1 MNSLSTAYS
10 GDDNLPGTPTSTKI
24 ITIADLNNLKKDK
37 TILIAG
43 FPGPGLVGSIS
54 TSYIIDKLEMYQ
66 IAFVESHYISPGVIF
81 IDGKLRHPFR
91 LYANKQGNVCVLVCE
106 APIMMDGTHFV
117 LDAVMDWAIKN
128 SIEEVMVL
136 DGIPVQGI
144 PASDR
149 KAVILAS
156 ENMEQNNTNEQEVIS
171 SKEQEIQ
178 SSKEDQDEHISDH
191 NINPQSNFNRSAIED
206 SSKKYTTFIG
216 GIAGGLLS
224 ACLSY
229 QIPCAAILIP
239 SSSGIPDP
247 EGASLLIESF
257 NNFINDDKLKIETT
271 QLKEQGQKLKKQL
284 EQIIKAEQ
292 EQRAVGGGGG
302 GGSQEDGNVS
312 SHRFMY
318 G

>member
-1 MNSLSTAYS
+1 MSSLPTTFPGDNTAS
-10 GDDNLPGTPTSTKI
+10 GNPTSTKI

-54 TSYIIDKLEMYQ
+54 TSYIIDKLQMYQ

-91 LYANKQGNVCVLVCE
+91 LYANEQGNVCVLVCE

-144 PASDR
+144 PDSDR
-149 KAVILAS
+149 KSVILAS
-156 ENMEQNNTNEQEVIS
+156 ENMEQTSIRQTDVP
-171 SKEQEIQ
+171 IQ
-178 SSKEDQDEHISDH
+178 QDENQDKHFSDGKLS
-191 NINPQSNFNRSAIED
+191 PQSNFNRSAIED

-224 ACLSY
+224 ACLSN
-229 QIPCAAILIP
+229 QIPCAAILVP

-247 EGASLLIESF
+247 EGASLLIETFNSF
-257 NNFINDDKLKIETT
+257 ISDDTLKIETT
-271 QLKEQGQKLKKQL
+271 QLKEQGQKLKRQL

-292 EQRAVGGGGG
+292 EQRTA
-302 GGSQEDGNVS
+302 GSSGQEEGNVS
-312 SHRFMY
+312 SQRFMY

>member
-1 MNSLSTAYS
+1 MSSLPTTYS
-10 GDDNLPGTPTSTKI
+10 GDNTTFGNPTATKI

-91 LYANKQGNVCVLVCE
+91 LYANEQGNVCVLVCE

-144 PASDR
+144 PDSDR
-149 KAVILAS
+149 KSVILAS
-156 ENMEQNNTNEQEVIS
+156 ENMEQTGIRETDVS
-171 SKEQEIQ
+171 IQ
-178 SSKEDQDEHISDH
+178 QDGDEDKHFQGRKMNH
-191 NINPQSNFNRSAIED
+191 QSNFNRSAIED

-224 ACLSY
+224 ACLSN

-247 EGASLLIESF
+247 EGASLLIETF
-257 NNFINDDKLKIETT
+257 NHFISDDNLKIETT
-271 QLKEQGQKLKKQL
+271 QLKEQGQKLKRQL

-292 EQRAVGGGGG
+292 EQRTA
-302 GGSQEDGNVS
+302 GGSGQEEGNIS

>member
-1 MNSLSTAYS
+1 MNSLSTTFS
-10 GDDNLPGTPTSTKI
+10 GEDITSGTPTSTKI

-54 TSYIIDKLEMYQ
+54 TSYIIDKLKMSQ

-144 PASDR
+144 PESDR
-149 KAVILAS
+149 KSVILAS
-156 ENMEQNNTNEQEVIS
+156 ENMEQNNTKEQEVIV
-171 SKEQEIQ
+171 SKD
-178 SSKEDQDEHISDH
+178 DQDKDLPD
-191 NINPQSNFNRSAIED
+191 NKLNPQSNFNRSAIED

-247 EGASLLIESF
+247 EGASLLIETF

-292 EQRAVGGGGG
+292 EQRAA
-302 GGSQEDGNVS
+302 GGSSQEEGNIS

>member
-1 MNSLSTAYS
+1 MNSMSSSLSGSRETATT
-10 GDDNLPGTPTSTKI
+10 TPITTKI
-24 ITIADLNNLKKDK
+24 ITIADLNNLKKDR

-91 LYANKQGNVCVLVCE
+91 LYANKEGNVCVLVCE
-106 APIMMDGTHFV
+106 APIMMDGIHFV
-117 LDAVMDWAIKN
+117 LDAVMDWAMKN

-144 PASDR
+144 PDSDR
-149 KAVILAS
+149 KTVVLAS
-156 ENMEQNNTNEQEVIS
+156 ENMEKTTNKEIKVTDEVN
-171 SKEQEIQ
+171 KEKGGETEFA
-178 SSKEDQDEHISDH
+178 SNEGA
-191 NINPQSNFNRSAIED
+191 NPQSNFNRSAIED
-206 SSKKYTTFIG
+206 STKKYTTFIG

-224 ACLSY
+224 ACLSN

-257 NNFINDDKLKIETT
+257 NNFINDNNLKIETS
-271 QLKEQGQKLKKQL
+271 QLREQGQKLKKQL

-292 EQRAVGGGGG
+292 EQRAAGGGGAG
-302 GGSQEDGNVS
+302 AENGNVP
-312 SHRFMY
+312 SHRLMY

>member
-1 MNSLSTAYS
+1 MNPVPTNSGGETGIGVGASTA
-10 GDDNLPGTPTSTKI
+10 TKI
-24 ITIADLNNLKKDK
+24 ITIADLNNLKNDR

-91 LYANKQGNVCVLVCE
+91 LYANKEGNVCVLVCE

-144 PASDR
+144 PDSDR
-149 KAVILAS
+149 KTVILAS
-156 ENMEQNNTNEQEVIS
+156 ENMERDERNEINVTDTQELNNIDIEKDSPINQETNS
-171 SKEQEIQ
+171 
-178 SSKEDQDEHISDH
+178 
-191 NINPQSNFNRSAIED
+191 QSNFNRNAIED

-224 ACLSY
+224 SCLSY

-247 EGASLLIESF
+247 EGASLLIETF

-271 QLKEQGQKLKKQL
+271 QLREQGQKLKKQL

-292 EQRAVGGGGG
+292 EQRVA
-302 GGSQEDGNVS
+302 GGSNTQEEGNVS

>member
-1 MNSLSTAYS
+1 MNSMSSSLSGSSETA
-10 GDDNLPGTPTSTKI
+10 NTTPVTTKI
-24 ITIADLNNLKKDK
+24 ITIADLNNLKKDR

-91 LYANKQGNVCVLVCE
+91 LYANKEGNVCVLVCE
-106 APIMMDGTHFV
+106 APIMMDGIHFV
-117 LDAVMDWAIKN
+117 LDAVMDWAMKN

-144 PASDR
+144 PDSNR
-149 KAVILAS
+149 NTVILAS
-156 ENMEQNNTNEQEVIS
+156 ENMEHNT
-171 SKEQEIQ
+171 SKEIKVTDNEGKKDDA
-178 SSKEDQDEHISDH
+178 SEDKFASDDVA
-191 NINPQSNFNRSAIED
+191 NPQSNFNRNAIED
-206 SSKKYTTFIG
+206 STKKYTTFIG

-224 ACLSY
+224 ACLSN

-257 NNFINDDKLKIETT
+257 NNFMKDNKLKIDTS
-271 QLKEQGQKLKKQL
+271 QLREQGQKLKKQL

-292 EQRAVGGGGG
+292 EQRAAGGGGG
-302 GGSQEDGNVS
+302 GPEDGNVP
-312 SHRFMY
+312 SHRLMY

>member
-1 MNSLSTAYS
+1 MSSLPTTFS
-10 GDDNLPGTPTSTKI
+10 GDNTTSGNPTSTKI
-24 ITIADLNNLKKDK
+24 ITIADLNNLRKDK

-91 LYANKQGNVCVLVCE
+91 LYANEQGNVCVLVCE

-144 PASDR
+144 PDSDR
-149 KAVILAS
+149 KSVILAS
-156 ENMEQNNTNEQEVIS
+156 ENMDQNSRKETNVSIKQYENEE
-171 SKEQEIQ
+171 KA
-178 SSKEDQDEHISDH
+178 ISDH
-191 NINPQSNFNRSAIED
+191 KTNAQSNFNRSAIED

-224 ACLSY
+224 ACLSN

-247 EGASLLIESF
+247 EGASLLIETF
-257 NNFINDDKLKIETT
+257 NNFISDDNLKIETT
-271 QLKEQGQKLKKQL
+271 QLREQGQKLKRQL

-292 EQRAVGGGGG
+292 EQRTA
-302 GGSQEDGNVS
+302 GSTGQEEGNIS

>member
-1 MNSLSTAYS
+1 MNSLSTTYS
-10 GDDNLPGTPTSTKI
+10 GDDITSGTPTSTKI

-144 PASDR
+144 PDSDR
-149 KAVILAS
+149 KSVILAS
-156 ENMEQNNTNEQEVIS
+156 ENMEQINP
-171 SKEQEIQ
+171 KERELLIP
-178 SSKEDQDEHISDH
+178 QDGQDKQISDH
-191 NINPQSNFNRSAIED
+191 KANPQSNFNRSAIED

-247 EGASLLIESF
+247 EGASLLIETF
-257 NNFINDDKLKIETT
+257 NNFINDEKLKIDTT
-271 QLKEQGQKLKKQL
+271 QLREQGQKLKKQL

-292 EQRAVGGGGG
+292 EQRAVGGS
-302 GGSQEDGNVS
+302 SQEEGNIS

>member
-1 MNSLSTAYS
+1 
-10 GDDNLPGTPTSTKI
+10 
-24 ITIADLNNLKKDK
+24 
-37 TILIAG
+37 
-43 FPGPGLVGSIS
+43 
-54 TSYIIDKLEMYQ
+54 
-66 IAFVESHYISPGVIF
+66 
-81 IDGKLRHPFR
+81 
-91 LYANKQGNVCVLVCE
+91 
-106 APIMMDGTHFV
+106 THFV

-144 PASDR
+144 PESDR
-149 KAVILAS
+149 KSVILAS
-156 ENMEQNNTNEQEVIS
+156 ENMEQNNTKEQEVIV
-171 SKEQEIQ
+171 SKDDGQN
-178 SSKEDQDEHISDH
+178 KDLSD
-191 NINPQSNFNRSAIED
+191 NKLNPQSNFNRSAIED

-247 EGASLLIESF
+247 EGASLLIETF

-292 EQRAVGGGGG
+292 EQRAA
-302 GGSQEDGNVS
+302 GGSSQEEGNIS

>member
-1 MNSLSTAYS
+1 MNPVSTNPKGEPSIGVGAS
-10 GDDNLPGTPTSTKI
+10 TTTKI
-24 ITIADLNNLKKDK
+24 ITIADLNNLKKDR

-91 LYANKQGNVCVLVCE
+91 LYANKEGNVCVLVCE

-144 PASDR
+144 PDSDR
-149 KAVILAS
+149 KTVILAS
-156 ENMEQNNTNEQEVIS
+156 ENMEQNHSSEIKIAETQFSENSDRESNRPIKQEGS
-171 SKEQEIQ
+171 S
-178 SSKEDQDEHISDH
+178 
-191 NINPQSNFNRSAIED
+191 QSNFNRNAIED

-224 ACLSY
+224 SCLSY

-247 EGASLLIESF
+247 EGASLLIETF

-271 QLKEQGQKLKKQL
+271 QLREQGQKLKKQL

-292 EQRAVGGGGG
+292 EQRVVGGTGG
-302 GGSQEDGNVS
+302 QDEGNVS

>member
-1 MNSLSTAYS
+1 MNSFSTTYS
-10 GDDNLPGTPTSTKI
+10 GDDITSGTPTSTKI

-144 PASDR
+144 PDSDR
-149 KAVILAS
+149 KSVILAS
-156 ENMEQNNTNEQEVIS
+156 ENMEQNSI
-171 SKEQEIQ
+171 KELDVSGQQDI
-178 SSKEDQDEHISDH
+178 EDKHLPDH
-191 NINPQSNFNRSAIED
+191 KINPQSNFNRSAIED

-247 EGASLLIESF
+247 EGASLLIETF

-284 EQIIKAEQ
+284 EQIIKSEQ
-292 EQRAVGGGGG
+292 EQRAA
-302 GGSQEDGNVS
+302 GGSGQEEGNIS
-312 SHRFMY
+312 SHRYMY

>member
-1 MNSLSTAYS
+1 MNSMASSLTGSSEPVTT
-10 GDDNLPGTPTSTKI
+10 TPITTKI
-24 ITIADLNNLKKDK
+24 ITIADLNNLKKDR

-91 LYANKQGNVCVLVCE
+91 LYANKEGNVCVLVCE
-106 APIMMDGTHFV
+106 APIMMDGIHFV
-117 LDAVMDWAIKN
+117 LDAVMDWAMKN

-144 PASDR
+144 PDSDR
-149 KAVILAS
+149 KTVILAS
-156 ENMEQNNTNEQEVIS
+156 ENMEQNTDNEVK
-171 SKEQEIQ
+171 KEKGSET
-178 SSKEDQDEHISDH
+178 EFAMDDGT
-191 NINPQSNFNRSAIED
+191 NPQSNFNRKAIED
-206 SSKKYTTFIG
+206 STKKYTTFIG

-224 ACLSY
+224 ACLSN

-257 NNFINDDKLKIETT
+257 NNFIKDDKLKIETS
-271 QLKEQGQKLKKQL
+271 QLREQGQKLKKQL

-292 EQRAVGGGGG
+292 EQRAASGGGGG
-302 GGSQEDGNVS
+302 GGSGPEDGNVP
-312 SHRFMY
+312 SHRLMY

>member
-10 GDDNLPGTPTSTKI
+10 GDETASGTPTSTKI

-144 PASDR
+144 PDSDR
-149 KAVILAS
+149 KSVILAS
-156 ENMEQNNTNEQEVIS
+156 ENMEQNSINNGEVS
-171 SKEQEIQ
+171 EHSDKKDEILP
-178 SSKEDQDEHISDH
+178 EHKLNS
-191 NINPQSNFNRSAIED
+191 QSNFNRSAIED

-224 ACLSY
+224 ACLSN

-247 EGASLLIESF
+247 EGASLLIETF
-257 NNFINDDKLKIETT
+257 NNFITDDKLKIETT

-292 EQRAVGGGGG
+292 EQRAVGA
-302 GGSQEDGNVS
+302 GSGQEDGNIS

>member
-1 MNSLSTAYS
+1 MNSMSSSLS
-10 GDDNLPGTPTSTKI
+10 GTSESAGTTPITTKI
-24 ITIADLNNLKKDK
+24 ITIADLNNLKKDR

-91 LYANKQGNVCVLVCE
+91 LYANKEGNVCVLVCE
-106 APIMMDGTHFV
+106 APIMMDGIHFV
-117 LDAVMDWAIKN
+117 LDAVMDWAMKN
-128 SIEEVMVL
+128 SIEEVMIL

-144 PASDR
+144 PDSNR
-149 KAVILAS
+149 NTVILAS
-156 ENMEQNNTNEQEVIS
+156 ENMEHNT
-171 SKEQEIQ
+171 SKEIKVTNNEVKKDDEM
-178 SSKEDQDEHISDH
+178 KEDKVASDDVS
-191 NINPQSNFNRSAIED
+191 NPQSNFNRNAIED
-206 SSKKYTTFIG
+206 STKKYTTFIG

-224 ACLSY
+224 ASLSN

-257 NNFINDDKLKIETT
+257 NNFMNDNKLKIDTS
-271 QLKEQGQKLKKQL
+271 QLREQGQKLKKQL

-292 EQRAVGGGGG
+292 EQRTAAGGGGG
-302 GGSQEDGNVS
+302 GGPEDGNVA
-312 SHRFMY
+312 SHRLMY

>member
-1 MNSLSTAYS
+1 MNSLSTTYS
-10 GDDNLPGTPTSTKI
+10 GDETASGTPTSTKI

-149 KAVILAS
+149 KSVILAS
-156 ENMEQNNTNEQEVIS
+156 ENMEQNSIKDTEVSEQTG
-171 SKEQEIQ
+171 KEG
-178 SSKEDQDEHISDH
+178 EDIPQHKL
-191 NINPQSNFNRSAIED
+191 NPQSNFNRSAIED

-247 EGASLLIESF
+247 EGASLLIETF
-257 NNFINDDKLKIETT
+257 NNFISDEKLKIETT

-292 EQRAVGGGGG
+292 EQRSVGGSG
-302 GGSQEDGNVS
+302 QEEGNIS

>member
-1 MNSLSTAYS
+1 MSSLPTTFSCDNTTS
-10 GDDNLPGTPTSTKI
+10 GNPTSTKI
-24 ITIADLNNLKKDK
+24 ITIADLNNLRKDK

-91 LYANKQGNVCVLVCE
+91 LYANEQGNVCVLVCE

-144 PASDR
+144 PDSDR
-149 KAVILAS
+149 KSVILAS
-156 ENMEQNNTNEQEVIS
+156 ENMEQNNRKETNMSDQ
-171 SKEQEIQ
+171 
-178 SSKEDQDEHISDH
+178 QDENANEEKHPSDH
-191 NINPQSNFNRSAIED
+191 KINPQSNFNRSAIED

-224 ACLSY
+224 ACLSN
-229 QIPCAAILIP
+229 QIPCAAILVP

-247 EGASLLIESF
+247 EGASLLIETFNSF
-257 NNFINDDKLKIETT
+257 ISDDKLKIETT
-271 QLKEQGQKLKKQL
+271 QLKEQGQKLKRQL

-292 EQRAVGGGGG
+292 EQRTA
-302 GGSQEDGNVS
+302 GSSGQEEGNIS

>member
-1 MNSLSTAYS
+1 MNSMSSSLSGTSESS
-10 GDDNLPGTPTSTKI
+10 GTTPITTKI
-24 ITIADLNNLKKDK
+24 ITIADLNNLKKDR

-91 LYANKQGNVCVLVCE
+91 LYANKEGNVCVLVCE
-106 APIMMDGTHFV
+106 APIMMDGIHFV
-117 LDAVMDWAIKN
+117 LDAVMDWAMKN
-128 SIEEVMVL
+128 SIEEVMIL

-144 PASDR
+144 PDSNR
-149 KAVILAS
+149 NTVILAS
-156 ENMEQNNTNEQEVIS
+156 ENMEHNT
-171 SKEQEIQ
+171 SKEIKVTDNEVKKDDEM
-178 SSKEDQDEHISDH
+178 KEDKVASDDVS
-191 NINPQSNFNRSAIED
+191 NPQSNFNRNAIED
-206 SSKKYTTFIG
+206 STKKYTTFIG

-224 ACLSY
+224 ASLSN

-257 NNFINDDKLKIETT
+257 NNFMNDNKLKIDTS
-271 QLKEQGQKLKKQL
+271 QLREQGQKLKKQL

-292 EQRAVGGGGG
+292 EQRTAAGGGGG
-302 GGSQEDGNVS
+302 GGSEDGNVA
-312 SHRFMY
+312 SHRLMY

>member
-1 MNSLSTAYS
+1 MNSMSSSLSASSETATT
-10 GDDNLPGTPTSTKI
+10 TPITTKI
-24 ITIADLNNLKKDK
+24 ITIADLNNLKKDR

-91 LYANKQGNVCVLVCE
+91 LYANKEGNVCVLVCE
-106 APIMMDGTHFV
+106 APIMMDGIHFV
-117 LDAVMDWAIKN
+117 LDAVMDWAMKN

-144 PASDR
+144 PDSDR
-149 KAVILAS
+149 KTVILAS
-156 ENMEQNNTNEQEVIS
+156 ENMEQSTNKEIKVTDDEV
-171 SKEQEIQ
+171 K
-178 SSKEDQDEHISDH
+178 KDH
-191 NINPQSNFNRSAIED
+191 GSETEFAPDDGSNPQSNFNRKAIED
-206 SSKKYTTFIG
+206 STKKYTTFIG

-224 ACLSY
+224 ACLSN

-257 NNFINDDKLKIETT
+257 NNFIKDNKLKIETS
-271 QLKEQGQKLKKQL
+271 QLREQGQKLKKQL

-292 EQRAVGGGGG
+292 EQRAAAGGGGG
-302 GGSQEDGNVS
+302 GGSEDGNVP
-312 SHRFMY
+312 SHRLMY

>member
-10 GDDNLPGTPTSTKI
+10 GDDNTSGTPTSTKI

-144 PASDR
+144 PDSDR
-149 KAVILAS
+149 KTVILAS
-156 ENMEQNNTNEQEVIS
+156 ENMEKPTNKEIKVTDDEVI
-171 SKEQEIQ
+171 KEKGGETEFA
-178 SSKEDQDEHISDH
+178 SDEGA
-191 NINPQSNFNRSAIED
+191 NPQSNFNRSAIED
-206 SSKKYTTFIG
+206 STKKYTTFIG
-216 GIAGGLLS
+216 GSAGGLLS
-224 ACLSY
+224 ACLSN

-257 NNFINDDKLKIETT
+257 NNFINDNNLKIETS
-271 QLKEQGQKLKKQL
+271 QLREQGQKLKKQL

-292 EQRAVGGGGG
+292 EQRAAGGGGAG
-302 GGSQEDGNVS
+302 AEDGNVP
-312 SHRFMY
+312 SHRLMY

>member
-1 MNSLSTAYS
+1 MSSSLSGSRETATT
-10 GDDNLPGTPTSTKI
+10 TPITTKI
-24 ITIADLNNLKKDK
+24 ITIADLNNLKKDR

-91 LYANKQGNVCVLVCE
+91 LYANKEGNVCVLVCE
-106 APIMMDGTHFV
+106 APIMMDGIHFV
-117 LDAVMDWAIKN
+117 LDAVMDWAMKN

-144 PASDR
+144 PDSDR
-149 KAVILAS
+149 KTVILAS
-156 ENMEQNNTNEQEVIS
+156 ENMEKTTNKEIKVTDDEVK
-171 SKEQEIQ
+171 KEKGGETEFA
-178 SSKEDQDEHISDH
+178 SNEGA
-191 NINPQSNFNRSAIED
+191 NPQSNFNRSAIED
-206 SSKKYTTFIG
+206 STKKYTTFIG

-224 ACLSY
+224 ACLSN

-257 NNFINDDKLKIETT
+257 NNFINDNNLKIETS
-271 QLKEQGQKLKKQL
+271 QLREQGQKLKKQL

-292 EQRAVGGGGG
+292 EQRAAAGGGGG
-302 GGSQEDGNVS
+302 AGAGAGAEDGNVP
-312 SHRFMY
+312 SHRLMY

>member
-1 MNSLSTAYS
+1 
-10 GDDNLPGTPTSTKI
+10 
-24 ITIADLNNLKKDK
+24 
-37 TILIAG
+37 
-43 FPGPGLVGSIS
+43 
-54 TSYIIDKLEMYQ
+54 MYQ

-106 APIMMDGTHFV
+106 APIMLDGTHFV

-144 PASDR
+144 PDSDR
-149 KAVILAS
+149 KPVILAS
-156 ENMEQNNTNEQEVIS
+156 ENMEKNNR
-171 SKEQEIQ
+171 KEIIVSDQQKENDEMQ
-178 SSKEDQDEHISDH
+178 SSDKETNS
-191 NINPQSNFNRSAIED
+191 QSNFNRSAIED

-224 ACLSY
+224 ACLSN

-247 EGASLLIESF
+247 EGASLLIETF
-257 NNFINDDKLKIETT
+257 NNFISDDDLKIETT
-271 QLKEQGQKLKKQL
+271 QLKEQGQKLKRQL

-292 EQRAVGGGGG
+292 EQRTAGSGG
-302 GGSQEDGNVS
+302 QEEGNIS
-312 SHRFMY
+312 NHRFMY

>member
-1 MNSLSTAYS
+1 MSSSLSGNSETA
-10 GDDNLPGTPTSTKI
+10 NTTPITTKI
-24 ITIADLNNLKKDK
+24 ITIADLNNLKKDQ

-91 LYANKQGNVCVLVCE
+91 LYANKEGNVCVLVCE
-106 APIMMDGTHFV
+106 APIMMDGIHFV
-117 LDAVMDWAIKN
+117 LDAVMDWAMKN

-144 PASDR
+144 PDSNR
-149 KAVILAS
+149 NTVILAS
-156 ENMEQNNTNEQEVIS
+156 ENMEHNT
-171 SKEQEIQ
+171 SKEIKVTDNEV
-178 SSKEDQDEHISDH
+178 KKDDEMEDKVASDDAS
-191 NINPQSNFNRSAIED
+191 NPQSNFNRNAIED
-206 SSKKYTTFIG
+206 STKKYTTFIG

-224 ACLSY
+224 ASLSN

-257 NNFINDDKLKIETT
+257 NNFMNDNKLKIDTS
-271 QLKEQGQKLKKQL
+271 QLREQGQKLKKQL

-292 EQRAVGGGGG
+292 EQRAAAGGGGG
-302 GGSQEDGNVS
+302 GGPEDGNVP
-312 SHRFMY
+312 SHRLMY

>member
-1 MNSLSTAYS
+1 MSSLPTTFS
-10 GDDNLPGTPTSTKI
+10 GDNTISGNLTSTKI

-54 TSYIIDKLEMYQ
+54 TSYIIDKLKMYQ

-91 LYANKQGNVCVLVCE
+91 LYANEQGNVCVLVCE

-117 LDAVMDWAIKN
+117 LEAVMDWAIKN

-144 PASDR
+144 PDSDR
-149 KAVILAS
+149 KSVILAS
-156 ENMEQNNTNEQEVIS
+156 ENMEQNS
-171 SKEQEIQ
+171 MREINVSDQ
-178 SSKEDQDEHISDH
+178 QDENEEKHISD
-191 NINPQSNFNRSAIED
+191 NKINPQSNFNRSAIED

-224 ACLSY
+224 SCLSN

-247 EGASLLIESF
+247 EGASLLIETF
-257 NNFINDDKLKIETT
+257 NNFISDNNLKIETT
-271 QLKEQGQKLKKQL
+271 QLKEQGQKLKRQL

-292 EQRAVGGGGG
+292 EQRTA
-302 GGSQEDGNVS
+302 GSSGQEEGNIS

>member
-1 MNSLSTAYS
+1 MNSMSSSLSGSSETAIT
-10 GDDNLPGTPTSTKI
+10 TPITTKI
-24 ITIADLNNLKKDK
+24 ITIADLNNLKKDR

-91 LYANKQGNVCVLVCE
+91 LYANKEGNVCVLVCE
-106 APIMMDGTHFV
+106 APIMMDGIHFV

-144 PASDR
+144 PDSDR
-149 KAVILAS
+149 KTVILAS
-156 ENMEQNNTNEQEVIS
+156 ENMEQNTDKETKVTDTEVKKDKGS
-171 SKEQEIQ
+171 
-178 SSKEDQDEHISDH
+178 QDESASDDGA
-191 NINPQSNFNRSAIED
+191 NPQSNFNRNAIED
-206 SSKKYTTFIG
+206 STKKYTTFIG

-224 ACLSY
+224 ACLSN

-257 NNFINDDKLKIETT
+257 NNFINDNKLKIETS
-271 QLKEQGQKLKKQL
+271 QLREQGQKLKKQL

-292 EQRAVGGGGG
+292 EQRAAGGGGP
-302 GGSQEDGNVS
+302 EDGNVP
-312 SHRFMY
+312 SHRLMY

>member
-1 MNSLSTAYS
+1 MNSLSAAYS
-10 GDDNLPGTPTSTKI
+10 GDETASGTPTSTKI

-144 PASDR
+144 PDSDR
-149 KAVILAS
+149 KSVILAS
-156 ENMEQNNTNEQEVIS
+156 ENMEQNSINNGEVS
-171 SKEQEIQ
+171 EHSDKKDEILP
-178 SSKEDQDEHISDH
+178 EHKLNS
-191 NINPQSNFNRSAIED
+191 QSNFNRSAIED

-224 ACLSY
+224 ACLSN

-247 EGASLLIESF
+247 EGASLLIETF
-257 NNFINDDKLKIETT
+257 NNFITDDKLKIETT

-292 EQRAVGGGGG
+292 EQRAVGGSG
-302 GGSQEDGNVS
+302 GGSGQEDGNIS

>member
-1 MNSLSTAYS
+1 MNPMPTNPNGEAGIGVGAST
-10 GDDNLPGTPTSTKI
+10 TTKI
-24 ITIADLNNLKKDK
+24 ITIADLNNLKKDR

-91 LYANKQGNVCVLVCE
+91 LYANKEGNVCVLVCE

-144 PASDR
+144 PDSDR
-149 KAVILAS
+149 KTVILAS
-156 ENMEQNNTNEQEVIS
+156 ENMEQNHST
-171 SKEQEIQ
+171 EINIAETQ
-178 SSKEDQDEHISDH
+178 SSENSDNEANRLIKQDESS
-191 NINPQSNFNRSAIED
+191 QSNFNRNAIED

-224 ACLSY
+224 SCLSY

-247 EGASLLIESF
+247 EGASLLIETF
-257 NNFINDDKLKIETT
+257 NNFISDDKLKIETT
-271 QLKEQGQKLKKQL
+271 QLREQGQKLKKQL

-292 EQRAVGGGGG
+292 EQRVAAGTGG
-302 GGSQEDGNVS
+302 QEEGNVS

>member
-1 MNSLSTAYS
+1 MNSLSTTFS
-10 GDDNLPGTPTSTKI
+10 GEDITSGTPTSTKI

-144 PASDR
+144 PESDR
-149 KAVILAS
+149 KSVILAS
-156 ENMEQNNTNEQEVIS
+156 ENMEQNNTKEQEVIV
-171 SKEQEIQ
+171 SKD
-178 SSKEDQDEHISDH
+178 DQDKDLPD
-191 NINPQSNFNRSAIED
+191 NKLNPQSNFNRSAIED

-247 EGASLLIESF
+247 EGASLLIETF

-292 EQRAVGGGGG
+292 EQRAA
-302 GGSQEDGNVS
+302 GGSSQEEGNIS

>member
-1 MNSLSTAYS
+1 MSSLPTTFS
-10 GDDNLPGTPTSTKI
+10 GDNTTSGNPTSTKI
-24 ITIADLNNLKKDK
+24 ITIADLNNLRKDK

-91 LYANKQGNVCVLVCE
+91 LYANEQGNVCVLVCE

-144 PASDR
+144 PDSDR
-149 KAVILAS
+149 KSVILAS
-156 ENMEQNNTNEQEVIS
+156 ENMDQNSRKETNVSIKQYENEEEVIS
-171 SKEQEIQ
+171 NHKT
-178 SSKEDQDEHISDH
+178 
-191 NINPQSNFNRSAIED
+191 NAQSNFNRSAIED

-224 ACLSY
+224 ACLSN

-247 EGASLLIESF
+247 EGASLLIETF
-257 NNFINDDKLKIETT
+257 NNFISDDNLKIETT
-271 QLKEQGQKLKKQL
+271 QLREQGQKLKRQL

-292 EQRAVGGGGG
+292 EQRTA
-302 GGSQEDGNVS
+302 GSTGQEEGNIS

>member
-1 MNSLSTAYS
+1 MNTDISSS
-10 GDDNLPGTPTSTKI
+10 SMETSTIGSIAVTKI
-24 ITIADLNNLKKDK
+24 RHICELNNLKKNK

-54 TSYIIDKLEMYQ
+54 TSYIIEKLNMHQ
-66 IAFVESHYISPGVIF
+66 VAFVESPYITPGVMF

-91 LYANKQGNVCVLVCE
+91 LYANKEGDVCILVCE
-106 APIMMDGTHFV
+106 APIMIGGIHFV
-117 LDAVMDWAIKN
+117 LEAVMDWAIKN

-136 DGIPVQGI
+136 DGIPVNGL
-144 PASDR
+144 PDSNR

-156 ENMEQNNTNEQEVIS
+156 EIRDGYTHHSNDLDDSTNMDKNNENENEKDIKD
-171 SKEQEIQ
+171 KENYPV
-178 SSKEDQDEHISDH
+178 SDERSHLE
-191 NINPQSNFNRSAIED
+191 SNFNRDAIED
-206 SSKKYTTFIG
+206 ATKKYTTYIG

-247 EGASLLIESF
+247 EGASLLIESY
-257 NNFINDDKLKIETT
+257 NNFIKDGKLKIDTK
-271 QLKEQGQKLKKQL
+271 QLRDQGQKLKKQL

-292 EQRAVGGGGG
+292 EQRSGVEPGSFGG
-302 GGSQEDGNVS
+302 NRV
-312 SHRFMY
+312 MY